1 MKQPILLLYLQT
13 SHRKK
18 MINQNFVSAW
28 TAEAGNETTIS
39 IKLIIL
45 KRIFIDVDA
54 RIQSH
59 IDPKGDKCNTN
70 I

>member
-1 MKQPILLLYLQT
+1 MF
-13 SHRKK
+13 
-18 MINQNFVSAW
+18 NQNFVSAW
-28 TAEAGNETTIS
+28 TAEAGNGTTIS